1 MRLDKYLA
9 TVGVGTRSA
18 VKKILKQKQV
28 TVDEI
33 TVTDGKLQIDP
44 NTAKVK
50 VGEQVL
56 NYQANY
62 YYMLNKPK
70 GVVSATKDQQK
81 TVLDLLGKKERSQ
94 KLFPVGR
101 LDKDTTGLL
110 LLTND
115 GALSHEL
122 LAPKKHVAKVYRAQI
137 AGVVSQETC
146 SAFAK
151 GISLKNGEQTKPAQ
165 LRILAVD
172 LKTQKSEVEITI
184 SEGKYHQIKRM
195 FGAVGMRVLEL
206 KRLQM
211 GSLKL
216 DQNLALGKF
225 RPLTENEL
233 ADLKAQTK

>member
-62 YYMLNKPK
+62 YYMLNKTK
-70 GVVSATKDQQK
+70 GVVSATKYQQK

-216 DQNLALGKF
+216 DRNLALGKF

>member
-216 DQNLALGKF
+216 DRNLALGKF

>member
-137 AGVVSQETC
+137 AGVVPQETC

>member
-137 AGVVSQETC
+137 AGGVSQETC

>member
-195 FGAVGMRVLEL
+195 FGAVGVRVLEL